1 MIRDDIRPDIAVDIK
16 LLHHMLDTLQE
27 RLDSATSLK
36 ERKIIADMG
45 LLVSGGF
52 SAGLRGN
59 ELLNFR
65 LKGFP
70 EHD

>member
-1 MIRDDIRPDIAVDIK
+1 
-16 LLHHMLDTLQE
+16 MLDTLQE
-27 RLDSATSLK
+27 CLDSTISLE
-36 ERKIIADMG
+36 ERNRIADME

-59 ELLNFR
+59 ELLNLSLRVF
-65 LKGFP
+65 L